1 VFEQQGQTHEIE
13 GKVIVTAA
21 DGGKLLLAPDGA
33 VWAVEPDQLQSHEKT
48 AAPFEPLD
56 ADQLEAQLRSNL
68 PAGFEVHRTAR
79 YMICYNTSRAYA
91 QWCGALF
98 ERLYRAFHN
107 FWQRRGLELHPP
119 EFPLVA
125 VVFDSQQ
132 SYEKYSRGELGDAVD
147 SIVGYYSLRT
157 NRISMYDLTGVQ
169 ALLIYE
175 IGEREM
181 PASTLRAR
189 GAFAGTSLSYNVKKL
204 QEAGYLE
211 QRRSEADKRT
221 VHLTLTDRGL
231 KVRTRVAQ
239 LFERQAE
246 ALEPTASVR
255 KDDLSQLNRNLSR
268 LERFWSDQIRY
279 RL

>member
-1 VFEQQGQTHEIE
+1 MDMANKP
-13 GKVIVTAA
+13 KVAA
-21 DGGKLLLAPDGA
+21 SSA
-33 VWAVEPDQLQSHEKT
+33 ET
-48 AAPFEPLD
+48 
-56 ADQLEAQLRSNL
+56 L
-68 PAGFEVHRTAR
+68 PASFIESLSLLEQAHRR
-79 YMICYNTSRAYA
+79 LHDVVKDS
-91 QWCGALF
+91 L
-98 ERLYRAFHN
+98 ER
-107 FWQRRGLELHPP
+107 
-119 EFPLVA
+119 
-125 VVFDSQQ
+125 S
-132 SYEKYSRGELGDAVD
+132 GER
-147 SIVGYYSLRT
+147 S
-157 NRISMYDLTGVQ
+157 LTGVQ

-175 IGEREM
+175 IGENEM

-204 QEAGYLE
+204 QEGGYLE

-231 KVRTRVAQ
+231 KVRARVAQ